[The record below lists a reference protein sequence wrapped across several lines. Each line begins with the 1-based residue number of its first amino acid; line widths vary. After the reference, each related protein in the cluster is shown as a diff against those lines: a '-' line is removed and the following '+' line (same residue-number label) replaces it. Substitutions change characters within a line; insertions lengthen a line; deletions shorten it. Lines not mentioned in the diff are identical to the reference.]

1 MKLLGKRIL
10 VDPVQ
15 NDRINLAG
23 VELIHVHNGTEAQNA
38 SVRGT
43 VVEAAERSEF
53 KVGDVV
59 YYSYS
64 FTVNG
69 MFYNSMLWLTDECVF
84 CYTRNGETKMREGY
98 YLVSPY
104 VPEIKTKSGIILIS
118 DLTTEETSE
127 ASFEI
132 DAKYNVKKLV
142 HRQLA
147 KIDEMEKT
155 YTEGVVMLSGGDIE
169 AGKDIVFDKTAWEPL
184 QPDLYQSLFP
194 GLNCI
199 VVNGEGIHF
208 IKNNNNEGTEK
219 SIGGIDTASEN

>member
-10 VDPVQ
+10 VNPVQ

-23 VELIHVHNGTEAQNA
+23 VELIHVHTGTEAQNA

-127 ASFEI
+127 VSFEI
-132 DAKYNVKKLV
+132 DAKYNVKKLA

-184 QPDLYQSLFP
+184 QPDLYQALFP

-199 VVNGEGIHF
+199 VVNGDGIHF
-208 IKNNNNEGTEK
+208 IK
-219 SIGGIDTASEN
+219 